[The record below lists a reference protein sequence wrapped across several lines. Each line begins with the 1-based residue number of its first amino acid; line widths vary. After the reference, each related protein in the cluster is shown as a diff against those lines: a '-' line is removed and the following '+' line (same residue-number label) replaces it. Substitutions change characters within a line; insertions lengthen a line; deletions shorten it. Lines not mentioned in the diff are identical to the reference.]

1 MNLLLIL
8 TLLIICYL
16 IYILLK
22 SYDINTI
29 LIFLCSIL
37 ILYIVL
43 NPKECIAFTI
53 AGTKLFFYAVFPS
66 LFPFLV
72 IVNLIISFGGIEIY
86 SKLLGNLIC
95 KPLGLPKQ
103 CSLVLL
109 VSVFCGYP
117 LGARYAAE
125 LYDQNLLDNKT
136 FQRLLNIATNGSPL
150 FIIGTVGTAMLGHPI
165 LGYILIVSN
174 ILSCIA
180 MGLLLPGRYKAKDNM
195 LINKSYVPKNINLG
209 VAMKI
214 ALEDA
219 VKTCMSIGSFVIIFS
234 VLINIIKSNG
244 YFHTALMIISNY
256 TFIPFEIF
264 QGLILGV
271 LEVTNGCNLIAS
283 SSISFDYKLIITSFL
298 IAFSGLSITS
308 QVHSLVYKHGVSM
321 KKYISLKVLQG
332 IISCVITFFIC
343 NMPFV
348 NLTKETFVNNFESFA
363 PSPYFFAIII
373 CIITLPIF
381 INKFRS
387 FIKISKVN

>member
-1 MNLLLIL
+1 LSLLLII
-8 TLLIICYL
+8 TLFIIFYL
-16 IYILLK
+16 IYVLLK
-22 SYDINTI
+22 SYDINT
-29 LIFLCSIL
+29 LLTFLCSVL
-37 ILYIVL
+37 IIYIVL
-43 NPKECIAFTI
+43 NPKECISFTI
-53 AGTKLFFYAVFPS
+53 TGAKLFFNAVFPS

-86 SKLLGNLIC
+86 SKLLGNLLC

-125 LYDQNLLDNKT
+125 LYAQNLIDNKT
-136 FQRLLNIATNGSPL
+136 FKRLLNIATNGSPL
-150 FIIGTVGTAMLGHPI
+150 FIIGTVGTAMLGHPT

-180 MGLLLPGRYKAKDNM
+180 MGLLLPGRYKVKDDT
-195 LINKSYVPKNINLG
+195 LVNKSYVPKNINLG

-219 VKTCMSIGSFVIIFS
+219 MKTCISIGSFVIIFS
-234 VLINIIKSNG
+234 VIINIIKSNG
-244 YFHTALMIISNY
+244 YFHTALMFVSKY
-256 TFIPFEIF
+256 TLIPFEIL
-264 QGLILGV
+264 QGLFLGV
-271 LEVTNGCNLIAS
+271 LEVTNGCNLIAN
-283 SSISFDYKLIITSFL
+283 SSISFNYKLIITSFL

-308 QVHSLVYKHGVSM
+308 QVYSLVYKHGVSM

-332 IISCVITFFIC
+332 IISCVITFGIC

-348 NLTKETFVNNFESFA
+348 HLTKETFVNNFEKLV
-363 PSPYFFAIII
+363 PSTYIFAIII

-387 FIKISKVN
+387 FIKIS